1 MENFII
7 VVGIATAIFIVIE
20 SFIAVV
26 SYDPEPV
33 MRDVFVIY
41 IVILLII
48 AIINFHDSIIQEI
61 QNTEIQEVQTQEKRH
76 WQ

>member
-26 SYDPEPV
+26 SYDPELV